1 VQFCNTNP
9 SNWCHANLKMSPRIK
24 DIPNGNKHPVHRP
37 EEQNVIAPESAAPNG
52 NVFSSFPG
60 PVKFPTLIDLEKC
73 EKSYPEI
80 HADIIQE
87 VVVKTRS
94 VPLEVVPIELLKSR
108 KENTW
113 HTVGSSQVSEDQEV
127 VHFHSHGAAVFH
139 NTIQIIYDSNI
150 GFRVL
155 CFRYKEN

>member
-1 VQFCNTNP
+1 
-9 SNWCHANLKMSPRIK
+9 MSPRIK
-24 DIPNGNKHPVHRP
+24 DILDGNKHPVHHP

-87 VVVKTRS
+87 VAVKTCS
-94 VPLEVVPIELLKSR
+94 VPLEVPIELLKSR
-108 KENTW
+108 KENTQW
-113 HTVGSSQVSEDQEV
+113 
-127 VHFHSHGAAVFH
+127 GAARLLKIKRWFIFIAMGLLCVR
-139 NTIQIIYDSNI
+139 IQS
-150 GFRVL
+150 
-155 CFRYKEN
+155 K